1 MTRTAL
7 SIALATALF
16 SLGSSA
22 SATVTG
28 QCTYEGD
35 KHVLV
40 DGAAWVVPEDPDEDH
55 DWDDD
60 GVPDEPVGPD
70 IKLAFATFKID
81 AGDLQ
86 RAEDRD
92 DAMTNQAFAQD
103 SSTKVMLTLSPEN
116 LITQQ
121 YIWISP
127 GTNLSYSSNEVGKFD
142 LKKGAANRVA
152 GHYHYADD
160 DAEGPLC
167 DLTFDVALIGTRA
180 EAPPPPPPP
189 GQPLPPGGGE
199 PGKVYLALNKA
210 MIAGDLDALAKL
222 LAPAQAAE
230 MQKARGTPDFAQQLA
245 LMQAMTAHDV
255 KIKSGRID
263 GDKAWLEFDGTEG
276 GTLRSG
282 TVEMVREDG
291 RWRVVSESTR
301 DRDK

>member
-7 SIALATALF
+7 TIALAIASFPL
-16 SLGSSA
+16 LA

-28 QCTYEGD
+28 QCTYDG
-35 KHVLV
+35 KRHALV
-40 DGAAWVVPEDPDEDH
+40 DGAAWTVPEDPDEDH

-70 IKLAFATFKID
+70 VALAFATFKID

-103 SSTKVMLTLSPEN
+103 ASTKLMLTLSPDDHV
-116 LITQQ
+116 TRQ
-121 YIWISP
+121 YLWISP
-127 GTNLSYSSNEVGKFD
+127 GTNLSQSSNEVGKLE
-142 LKKGAANRVA
+142 LKKGAADRVA
-152 GHYHYADD
+152 GHYHFAGE

-180 EAPPPPPPP
+180 EAPPPAPPP
-189 GQPLPPGGGE
+189 GQPLPADGGE
-199 PGKVYLALNKA
+199 PGKAYLALNKA
-210 MIAGDLDALAKL
+210 MLAGDLDALAKL

-230 MQKARGTPDFAQQLA
+230 MQKARGTPDFAAQMQ

-255 KIKSGRID
+255 KLKGGRID
-263 GDKAWLEFDGTEG
+263 RDKAWLEFDGTEG
-276 GTLRSG
+276 GEPRSG
-282 TVEMVREDG
+282 SVEMVKEDG